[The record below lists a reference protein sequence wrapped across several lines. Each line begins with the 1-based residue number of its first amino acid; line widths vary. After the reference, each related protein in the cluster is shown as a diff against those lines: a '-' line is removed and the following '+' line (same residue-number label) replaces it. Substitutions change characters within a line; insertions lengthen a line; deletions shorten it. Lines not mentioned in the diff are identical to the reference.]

1 MYYVVKSLKLANFLV
16 RQGFDILKVSDSEHD
31 PKFKVFLFQDCSELR
46 KSITMFT
53 YVNNRS
59 LNQKSS

>member
-16 RQGFDILKVSDSEHD
+16 RQGFDILKVSDSEHN
-31 PKFKVFLFQDCSELR
+31 PEFKVFLFGDCQELR
-46 KSITMFT
+46 RSITMFT
-53 YVNNRS
+53 YANNQK

>member
-16 RQGFDILKVSDSEHD
+16 RQGFDILKVSDSEHNSE
-31 PKFKVFLFQDCSELR
+31 FKVFLFRDCAELR
-46 KSITMFT
+46 RSITMFT
-53 YVNNRS
+53 YANNQS